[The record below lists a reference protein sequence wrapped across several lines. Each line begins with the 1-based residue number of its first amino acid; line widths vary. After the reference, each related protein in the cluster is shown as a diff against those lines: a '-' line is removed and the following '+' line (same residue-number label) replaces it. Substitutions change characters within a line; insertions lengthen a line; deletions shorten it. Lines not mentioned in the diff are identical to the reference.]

1 MPHSA
6 GSPVIVVPQVH
17 VVVIGA
23 VALASHSS
31 AATPDKRRLN
41 SVQRRHGCTFIVLTG
56 MTENEFIFLSL
67 IFLINF
73 WLKVKLFFILILRDK
88 ICTRPRTAAFNN
100 LLYLYILCVF
110 LYYLF
115 FIPYLVLLSE
125 SCDISAGE
133 ISQEFLWFLELEL

>member
-1 MPHSA
+1 MIFFHLSFSR
-6 GSPVIVVPQVH
+6 GPQV
-17 VVVIGA
+17 
-23 VALASHSS
+23 
-31 AATPDKRRLN
+31 
-41 SVQRRHGCTFIVLTG
+41 FLTKVRPW
-56 MTENEFIFLSL
+56 L
-67 IFLINF
+67 IET
-73 WLKVKLFFILILRDK
+73 KS
-88 ICTRPRTAAFNN
+88 FNN